1 VIAKPLLQPNA
12 QLVSTQQPTSDKLQR
27 KEIQT
32 GQQKNRLGNESTSV
46 DDLNGTGV
54 GGIDGEFLIES

>member
-1 VIAKPLLQPNA
+1 MIAKPLLQPNA